1 MRITRRD
8 EKERANVRRHGL
20 DFSFA
25 EAVFADPL
33 AVTVY
38 DRYEGGEHR
47 WHTIGAIGG
56 GLKVLLVVHTYPDP
70 EDDEWVHV
78 IGLREATR
86 QERTRYEEGEYPSPD
101 G

>member
-1 MRITRRD
+1 MRITKNDGKQRRNIQ
-8 EKERANVRRHGL
+8 KHGL

-25 EAVFADPL
+25 EAVLQDPL

-38 DRYEGGEHR
+38 DRFEGGEHR
-47 WHTIGAIGG
+47 WHTIGALESGR
-56 GLKVLLVVHTYPDP
+56 KVLLVVHTYPDP
-70 EDDEWVHV
+70 ADEEWVHV

-86 QERTRYEEGEYPSPD
+86 NERRHYEEGENSSPH

>member
-1 MRITRRD
+1 MKFD
-8 EKERANVRRHGL
+8 WNEEKQRHNIRAHKL

-25 EAVFADPL
+25 ELVFSDPCRVG
-33 AVTVY
+33 AY

-47 WHTIGAIGG
+47 WHMYGMVGG
-56 GLKVLLVVHTYPDP
+56 SLLLVVHSYPD
-70 EDDEWVHV
+70 EDDHEWVRV

-86 QERTRYEEGEYPSPD
+86 QERHRYEEENLD